1 MVGVLC
7 LTASPLWLYLLL
19 FPEGYDYL
27 AGIFVLFAAVVA
39 NIGLV
44 IHVSRDDAEL
54 RHIMLVGFF
63 VKLMGAAAYLTV
75 MLHYYHGGDLFGYFH
90 WGSEIARNIREY
102 GEIGGL
108 RGEFSFNSNSAWNG
122 SIVLIVITGGLFSI
136 IGPSLAGAIVIFS
149 SFAYWG
155 SYLFWKGFTRAFPES
170 DRYLAATLMFFM
182 PSLVFWSATLGKD
195 ALMYFF
201 IGLVTYGL
209 CQALYG
215 ARSRAVLL
223 IAVGLLGVAVIRAH
237 IASILA
243 LTLCAVFLITK
254 NRSGIGGVLSRI
266 ALIPLLVVGSVYTT
280 NSAREKLGIT
290 ETQSAQQV
298 ATNWSGLTQY
308 GGSSFESGSFTSRIV
323 MSPFLPFRP
332 FPWEVNSA
340 QTMLASAEGTFLLL
354 MLWVNRRGLKLSLR
368 HWRSDPFVTF
378 ILLFSLETSAA
389 LSSAFSNFGLLARER
404 IMFTPL
410 LILLIPAYRHT
421 KAAGTPSV
429 AQPAFKQKVLIRSA
443 AQAAMSDR

>member
-1 MVGVLC
+1 
-7 LTASPLWLYLLL
+7 
-19 FPEGYDYL
+19 
-27 AGIFVLFAAVVA
+27 
-39 NIGLV
+39 
-44 IHVSRDDAEL
+44 
-54 RHIMLVGFF
+54 
-63 VKLMGAAAYLTV
+63 
-75 MLHYYHGGDLFGYFH
+75 
-90 WGSEIARNIREY
+90 
-102 GEIGGL
+102 
-108 RGEFSFNSNSAWNG
+108 
-122 SIVLIVITGGLFSI
+122 
-136 IGPSLAGAIVIFS
+136 
-149 SFAYWG
+149 
-155 SYLFWKGFTRAFPES
+155 
-170 DRYLAATLMFFM
+170 
-182 PSLVFWSATLGKD
+182 
-195 ALMYFF
+195 
-201 IGLVTYGL
+201 
-209 CQALYG
+209 
-215 ARSRAVLL
+215 
-223 IAVGLLGVAVIRAH
+223 VIRAH